1 MRTDVFN
8 VGSNANNFTKHQ
20 IVKKLKYLK
29 KPVIT
34 IINKSK
40 IDMRN
45 YKVDFSKLKKF
56 YKIYP
61 KYSVDYGIKEII
73 SKIKKPKSF

>member
-1 MRTDVFN
+1 M
-8 VGSNANNFTKHQ
+8 
-20 IVKKLKYLK
+20 
-29 KPVIT
+29 IT

-40 IDMRN
+40 VDSK

-73 SKIKKPKSF
+73 SKIKKPKKFLTKRNLAIMKLKN